1 MELNILEESKTKMV
15 FELHGETHTFC
26 NLLKEEI
33 RKVKGG
39 ELVAYK
45 IDHPLVGIPTFQLE
59 TKGVE
64 PKKAI
69 KEALKSVQKLASEF
83 EKQAKKL

>member
-33 RKVKGG
+33 RKVKGV